1 MSTKGDMLC
10 LLTLKDTSER
20 SKLNCAT
27 SAENTLHIYTR
38 VSTVAQA
45 EQGTSLESQHDLGV
59 KKAKDLGFH
68 FKVWNEGGRSSHHEN
83 IADRPELN
91 ALYVSMKAGQVK
103 HLWVYDQSRLSR
115 NDNVASVFR
124 YECNKQGVTLYTKDG
139 QFDLSSPQD
148 KFLKQLLDAVAEFD
162 NVTRAERTRLGKM
175 NRVRAGS
182 WHGGPP
188 PFGYKL
194 EDRKLVVVDEEAKW
208 VKRIFQEIVKGSAAT
223 HIKHV
228 LDSNGVNPRR
238 KKGLWTIGSINAL
251 LKNTHYSGHYIY
263 TDSKSGQT
271 IEVQCPSIIDQIT
284 WNAAQHKRSGE
295 VLRQSQKN
303 ATLKNFYLLRD
314 LMFCG
319 HCGRPISGRIIKSRA
334 ESSYYCPNKEREWV
348 EKGGSDTPWQRG
360 MGCGFAR
367 AMNIPQTDK
376 LVWELVTSLHAK
388 SSTLKEE
395 VKNRMLKENGIKIR
409 TDAEVKALQAKI
421 RKLQK
426 DHSKMNET
434 LGNLEANKLL
444 GAVSDL
450 SFAVTL
456 VRIREALGNI
466 EADLANSRLE
476 LAGTDESRKW
486 VNWVKAFGDEV
497 ETLDVLTDERK
508 KEYIGGLVKRID
520 VRYGSE
526 NREHELTLTMHL
538 PIVND
543 GIKVVRDGQQ
553 GREYEVTPGA
563 DTVSLI
569 SKKKDGRG

>member
-1 MSTKGDMLC
+1 MTGV
-10 LLTLKDTSER
+10 
-20 SKLNCAT
+20 T
-27 SAENTLHIYTR
+27 SADRTLHIYIR
-38 VSTVAQA
+38 VSTTAQA
-45 EQGTSLESQHDLGV
+45 EQGTSLESQRDLGV
-59 KKAKDLGFH
+59 KKAKELGFD

-91 ALYVSMKAGQVK
+91 ALYVAMKAGQVK

-115 NDNVASVFR
+115 NDQVASIFR

-162 NVTRAERTRLGKM
+162 NVTRAERTRLGKI
-175 NRVRAGS
+175 NRVRSGS
-182 WHGGPP
+182 WHGGQP
-188 PFGYKL
+188 PFGYRL
-194 EDRKLVVVDEEAKW
+194 DNRKLVLVDEEAKW
-208 VKRIFQEIVKGSAAT
+208 VRHIFQEIVKGGAVT
-223 HIKHV
+223 HIKQD
-228 LDSNGVNPRR
+228 LDSNGVSPRR

-271 IEVQCPSIIDQIT
+271 IEVQCPSIIDETT
-284 WNAAQHKRSGE
+284 WNAAQHKRSSD

-303 ATLKNFYLLRD
+303 ATEKNFYLLRD
-314 LMFCG
+314 LMYCG

-348 EKGGSDTPWQRG
+348 DKGGSDTPWKRG
-360 MGCGFAR
+360 MSCGFAR

-395 VKNRMLKENGIKIR
+395 VKNRVIKESGIKIR
-409 TDAEVKALQAKI
+409 TEAEIRAIQAKI
-421 RKLQK
+421 RRLQK
-426 DHSKMNET
+426 NYGAMSET
-434 LGNLEANKLL
+434 LGNLEANKLI
-444 GAVSDL
+444 GVVSDL
-450 SFAVTL
+450 SFDVTL

-466 EADLANSRLE
+466 ETELANARLE
-476 LAGTDESRKW
+476 LAGTAESRKW
-486 VNWVKAFGDEV
+486 VNWLKAFGDEV
-497 ETLDVLTDERK
+497 EKLDALTDEQK

-520 VRYGSE
+520 VLYISE
-526 NREHELTLTMHL
+526 NREHHLTLTMHL

-543 GIKVVRDGQQ
+543 GIKKLRSGQE
-553 GREYEVTPGA
+553 GREYEVTSGT
-563 DTVSLI
+563 DSVTLV

>member
-1 MSTKGDMLC
+1 MTGVTSTDK
-10 LLTLKDTSER
+10 
-20 SKLNCAT
+20 
-27 SAENTLHIYTR
+27 TLHIYTR

-59 KKAKDLGFH
+59 KKAKELGFD

-91 ALYVSMKAGQVK
+91 ALYVAMKAGQVK

-115 NDNVASVFR
+115 NDQVASVFR

-162 NVTRAERTRLGKM
+162 NVTRAERTRLGKI

-188 PFGYKL
+188 PYGYKL
-194 EDRKLVVVDEEAKW
+194 EDRKLVIVEEEAKW
-208 VKRIFQEIVKGSAAT
+208 VKRIFQEVVKGGAAT
-223 HIKHV
+223 HIKQV
-228 LDSNGVNPRR
+228 LDSNGVSPRR

-251 LKNTHYSGHYIY
+251 LKNTHYAGHYIY

-271 IEVQCPSIIDQIT
+271 IEVQCPSIVDQNT
-284 WNAAQHKRSGE
+284 WNVAQHKRSSE
-295 VLRQSQKN
+295 VLRNSQKN
-303 ATLKNFYLLRD
+303 ATVKNFYLLRD
-314 LMFCG
+314 LMYCG
-319 HCGRPISGRIIKSRA
+319 HCGRPISGRIIKTRA
-334 ESSYYCPNKEREWV
+334 ESSYYCPNKERLWV
-348 EKGGSDTPWQRG
+348 EKGGSDTPWKRG

-388 SSTLKEE
+388 SSILKEE
-395 VKNRMLKENGIKIR
+395 VKTRVLKENGVKIR
-409 TDAEVKALQAKI
+409 SVAEEKALQAKI

-426 DHSKMNET
+426 DQARTNEV

-444 GAVSDL
+444 GVVSDL
-450 SFAVTL
+450 TFAVTL
-456 VRIREALGNI
+456 IRIREALSNI
-466 EADLANSRLE
+466 ETELANSRLE

-486 VNWVKAFGDEV
+486 VNWLKAFGDEV
-497 ETLDVLTDERK
+497 ETLDALTDEQK
-508 KEYIGGLVKRID
+508 KEYIAGLVKRID
-520 VRYGSE
+520 VLYDSE
-526 NREHELTLTMHL
+526 NRAHHLTLTMNL

-543 GIKVVRDGQQ
+543 GIKKLRT
-553 GREYEVTPGA
+553 GREGRKYEVTPGT
-563 DTVSLI
+563 DKVSLV
-569 SKKKDGRG
+569 SKKKDARG

>member
-1 MSTKGDMLC
+1 MTGAISPDK
-10 LLTLKDTSER
+10 
-20 SKLNCAT
+20 
-27 SAENTLHIYTR
+27 TLHIYTR

-59 KKAKDLGFH
+59 KKAKELGFD

-91 ALYVSMKAGQVK
+91 ALYVAMKAGQVK

-115 NDNVASVFR
+115 NDQVASVFR

-162 NVTRAERTRLGKM
+162 NVTRAERTRLGKL
-175 NRVRAGS
+175 NRVRSGS

-188 PFGYKL
+188 PFGYRL
-194 EDRKLVVVDEEAKW
+194 EDRKLVVVEDEAKW
-208 VKRIFQEIVKGSAAT
+208 VKRIFQEVVKGGAAT
-223 HIKHV
+223 HIKQV
-228 LDSNGVNPRR
+228 LDSNGVSPRR

-263 TDSKSGQT
+263 TDSKSGHT
-271 IEVQCPSIIDQIT
+271 IEVQCPNIIDQIT

-295 VLRQSQKN
+295 VLRNSQKN
-303 ATLKNFYLLRD
+303 ATVKNFYLLRD
-314 LMFCG
+314 LMYCA

-348 EKGGSDTPWQRG
+348 EMGGSDTPWKRG

-367 AMNIPQTDK
+367 AMNIPQTDN

-388 SSTLKEE
+388 SSILKEE
-395 VKNRMLKENGIKIR
+395 VKHRLLKESGIKIR
-409 TDAEVKALQAKI
+409 TDAEIRAIQAKI
-421 RKLQK
+421 RRLQK
-426 DHSKMNET
+426 SYGSMSET
-434 LGNLEANKLL
+434 LGNLEANKLI
-444 GAVSDL
+444 GKINDVSYDTTVL
-450 SFAVTL
+450 
-456 VRIREALGNI
+456 RIRDELGNI
-466 EADLANSRLE
+466 ETDLANSRLE
-476 LAGTDESRKW
+476 LAGTAESRKW
-486 VNWVKAFGDEV
+486 VNWLKAFGDEV
-497 ETLDVLTDERK
+497 ETLDALTDEQK

-520 VRYGSE
+520 VRYDSD
-526 NREHELTLTMHL
+526 NREHHLTLTMNL

-543 GIKVVRDGQQ
+543 GIKKLRSGRE
-553 GREYEVTPGA
+553 GREYEVTPG
-563 DTVSLI
+563 TETITLV

>member
-1 MSTKGDMLC
+1 MQS
-10 LLTLKDTSER
+10 
-20 SKLNCAT
+20 
-27 SAENTLHIYTR
+27 
-38 VSTVAQA
+38 
-45 EQGTSLESQHDLGV
+45 
-59 KKAKDLGFH
+59 
-68 FKVWNEGGRSSHHEN
+68 
-83 IADRPELN
+83 
-91 ALYVSMKAGQVK
+91 GQVK

-115 NDNVASVFR
+115 NDQVASVFR

-162 NVTRAERTRLGKM
+162 NVTRAERTRLGKL
-175 NRVRAGS
+175 NRVRSGS

-194 EDRKLVVVDEEAKW
+194 ENRKLVVVDEEAKW
-208 VKRIFQEIVKGSAAT
+208 VKRIFQEVVRGGAAT
-223 HIKHV
+223 HIKKI
-228 LDSNGVNPRR
+228 LDSNGVSPRR
-238 KKGLWTIGSINAL
+238 KQGLWTIGSINAL

-263 TDSKSGQT
+263 TDSKSGEM
-271 IEVQCPSIIDQIT
+271 IEVQCPSIIDQTT

-303 ATLKNFYLLRD
+303 ATAKNFYLIRD

-319 HCGRPISGRIIKSRA
+319 HCGRGLGGRIIKSRG

-348 EKGGSDTPWQRG
+348 EKGGSDTPWKRG

-395 VKNRMLKENGIKIR
+395 VKNRLLKESGIKIR
-409 TDAEVKALQAKI
+409 TDAEIRALQAKI
-421 RKLQK
+421 RRLQK
-426 DHSKMNET
+426 SYGSMSET
-434 LGNLEANKLL
+434 LGNLEANKLI
-444 GAVSDL
+444 GKINDVSYDTT
-450 SFAVTL
+450 VQ
-456 VRIREALGNI
+456 RIRDELGNI
-466 EADLANSRLE
+466 ETELASARLE
-476 LAGTDESRKW
+476 LAGTAESRKW
-486 VNWVKAFGDEV
+486 VNWLKAFGDEV
-497 ETLDVLTDERK
+497 EKLDALTDEQK

-520 VRYGSE
+520 VRYDSK
-526 NREHELTLTMHL
+526 NREHHLTLTMTL

-543 GIKVVRDGQQ
+543 GIKKLRSGRQ
-553 GREYEVTPGA
+553 GRKYEVIPGTDKVA
-563 DTVSLI
+563 LV